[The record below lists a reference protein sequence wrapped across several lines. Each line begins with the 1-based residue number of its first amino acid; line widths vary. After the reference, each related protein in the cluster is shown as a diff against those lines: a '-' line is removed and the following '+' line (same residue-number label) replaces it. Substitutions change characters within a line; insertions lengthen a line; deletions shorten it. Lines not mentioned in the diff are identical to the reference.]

1 MTGMCEQAE
10 EDVDVVLEPIHSEA
24 IRALFF
30 VIILSWWMTWPQWDA
45 IYSGAL

>member
-10 EDVDVVLEPIHSEA
+10 EDVDVVLGPIHSEA

-30 VIILSWWMTWPQWDA
+30 VIILS
-45 IYSGAL
+45 